1 MAFPASE
8 NENDFDYADETGA
21 RDQDSQDDSFF
32 EPNDD
37 AEFSLN
43 QLSAAYAEVIEA
55 QTGVKHTVGFSD
67 KTETNDD
74 LDNADSDLKDVI
86 DDNASCPVSPKSI

>member
-55 QTGVKHTVGFSD
+55 QTLSLIH
-67 KTETNDD
+67 
-74 LDNADSDLKDVI
+74 I
-86 DDNASCPVSPKSI
+86 